1 MQGDIIMTSDQEGGK
16 KQINSIEST
25 QPDNITINRGFE
37 LMLRHR
43 NRREKKP
50 KERSFGI
57 KIEKI
62 ISILKREINFRFEL
76 SLSITKKR

>member
-1 MQGDIIMTSDQEGGK
+1 MTSDQEGGK

-25 QPDNITINRGFE
+25 QPNDIVINRGFE

-43 NRREKKP
+43 NRRKKKP

-57 KIEKI
+57 NVEKI